1 MVLTFDM
8 TTVVIAFFLAYLLR
22 FNFNFNQAERSFE
35 LNQLFLI
42 VPSFLFSFLLTNSYA
57 GLLRHSTT
65 KDIAR
70 VIYAL
75 SLGGFILI
83 LASIFSRKHN
93 PIFFSVIPYSVIV
106 IQFTLSSMVLLTSR
120 LIIKAI
126 YNEWFTSRKNV
137 KRVIIFGAGRLGQ
150 ITRNALL
157 MDDKTNT
164 KIIGF
169 IDDNVEMQK
178 KQVAGVPIYSSK
190 EAFQK
195 IVKKKEV
202 TELIIAIEKKNLPL
216 MRKREIVEL
225 CLQNKLKIKEV
236 PTIDRWMNEGINSK
250 EIRNIKIEDLLGRD
264 SITLDRKK
272 IEKGV
277 KDAVVLI
284 TGAAGSIGS
293 EIVRQLMLF
302 NAGHVILLDK
312 AESDLYN
319 LQNEI
324 LTKFTNASFTVIVG
338 DVTNEVKLR
347 KVFKKYAPS
356 MVINAAAYKHVP
368 LMEEYPCEAIRVN
381 IGGTR
386 VLANLSVEFGV
397 EKFVMVSTDKAVN
410 PTNVMGASKRISEI
424 YIQAL
429 SQSHKNGTQFITTR
443 FGNVLGS
450 NGSVV
455 PLFKKQ
461 IENGGPVTVTHKEI
475 TRFFMTI
482 PEACQLVLEASFMG
496 KGGEI
501 FVFDMGEPVRIYD
514 LAEKM
519 IYLSGFTPHED
530 IKIEVTKLR
539 PGEKLFEE
547 VLGSQEDLLPTH
559 NEKILIG
566 KTVMHDYKTVKKQIN
581 QLIDCVDDCD
591 NQMLVDYMREI
602 APEFVTQ
609 NSYYTNELFRDEE
622 IQKSV

>member
-1 MVLTFDM
+1 M
-8 TTVVIAFFLAYLLR
+8 
-22 FNFNFNQAERSFE
+22 
-35 LNQLFLI
+35 
-42 VPSFLFSFLLTNSYA
+42 
-57 GLLRHSTT
+57 
-65 KDIAR
+65 
-70 VIYAL
+70 
-75 SLGGFILI
+75 
-83 LASIFSRKHN
+83 
-93 PIFFSVIPYSVIV
+93 
-106 IQFTLSSMVLLTSR
+106 
-120 LIIKAI
+120 
-126 YNEWFTSRKNV
+126 
-137 KRVIIFGAGRLGQ
+137 IFGAGRLGQ

-157 MDDKTNT
+157 IDDKTNT

-169 IDDNVEMQK
+169 IDDHVEMQNK
-178 KQVAGVPIYSSK
+178 HIAGIPIYSSTV
-190 EAFQK
+190 AFEK
-195 IVKKKEV
+195 IVEKKEV
-202 TELIIAIEKKNLPL
+202 TELIIAIEKKNLSL

-236 PTIDRWMNEGINSK
+236 PTVDRWMNEGINSK

-324 LTKFTNASFTVIVG
+324 LTKFKNVRFTVIVG

-386 VLANLSVEFGV
+386 ILADLSVEFGV

-461 IENGGPVTVTHKEI
+461 IEDGGPVTVTHQEI

-519 IYLSGFTPHED
+519 IYLSGYTPHKD

-547 VLGSQEDLLPTH
+547 VLGSQEDLVPTH

-602 APEFVTQ
+602 APEFISQ
-609 NSYYTNELFRDEE
+609 NSYYTAGTVKQEE
-622 IQKSV
+622 IQIPA